1 MATIYHD
8 KNLPSSGFL
17 LADLAVPL
25 APVFVIG
32 GADFCVCFVTPS
44 LTAVIFHL
52 YNIMQSCPCSSDG

>member
-17 LADLAVPL
+17 LADQAVSL

-32 GADFCVCFVTPS
+32 GAGACVCFVTPG
-44 LTAVIFHL
+44 LTVVIFRL
-52 YNIMQSCPCSSDG
+52 YNMMEACPCSSDG